1 MHPIYPYDEFSNVNN
16 NSQKH
21 KHMNL
26 NILFYVKIRNSV
38 IDNSVLMCRMTY
50 NKKRK
55 QFSIRLFINP
65 DYWNSKKQKVEPCE
79 DSTYI
84 NQQLSLVKNNLY
96 QAFLFLQV
104 SGESFTVE
112 DIYSRYKGE
121 STTNVKQVLECYREY
136 LARIEKLIG
145 KDLQLVT
152 YNKYKESYKHLADFI
167 RWKHKRNDIQMKSLK
182 GAFLEDYS
190 YFLRTEKNIAQS
202 TLNKAIQR
210 FRKVVKYAISQDYL
224 SKDPFILYKPKTTK
238 KEVVFLSRKELK
250 ILEEKHFK
258 LERLER
264 IRDMFV
270 FCCYTG
276 LGFKEMANLK
286 KEDVYVEFDDKEWI
300 HVRRLKTNRTYKIPI
315 LTKAREII
323 NKYEGESEEM
333 VLPLISNTHF
343 NAYLKEIASLCGIKK
358 RLTHHIARKTFAT
371 TILLYNDV
379 PMEIVSKLL
388 GHSKLQ
394 TTQDHYGQV
403 IEQRISEEMG
413 RIEKGG

>member
-1 MHPIYPYDEFSNVNN
+1 MKLKILFLLYKSKANSTGRCPVRCRITSNKRRKEFS
-16 NSQKH
+16 
-21 KHMNL
+21 
-26 NILFYVKIRNSV
+26 
-38 IDNSVLMCRMTY
+38 TG
-50 NKKRK
+50 
-55 QFSIRLFINP
+55 LFINP

-121 STTNVKQVLECYREY
+121 PTTNEKQVLETYREY
-136 LARIEKLIG
+136 LTRIEKLIG

-152 YNKYKESYKHLADFI
+152 YKKYQESYRHLADFI
-167 RWKHKRNDIQMKSLK
+167 KWKYKRKDVQLKSLK
-182 GAFLEDYS
+182 GVFLDDYS
-190 YFLRTEKNIAQS
+190 YFLKVEKSLAQS

-210 FRKVVKYAISQDYL
+210 FRKVVKYAVAQDYL
-224 SKDPFILYKPKTTK
+224 NKDPFLLYKPRTSK
-238 KEVVFLSRKELK
+238 KEVVFLSRKELT
-250 ILEEKHFK
+250 ILEEKEFA

-286 KEDVYVEFDDKEWI
+286 KEDVYVEFDDKPWI
-300 HVRRLKTNRTYKIPI
+300 HVKRQKNNRTYKIPI
-315 LTKAREII
+315 LTKARKIMV
-323 NKYEGESEEM
+323 KYDGESREM
-333 VLPLISNTHF
+333 VLPSISNTHF

-394 TTQDHYGQV
+394 TTQDHYGKV
-403 IEQRISEEMG
+403 IQKRISEEIT
-413 RIEKGG
+413 RISGKFK